1 MPDVAYYR
9 AQAKLYRELARHLSC
24 VEDAG
29 KAFHAADQ
37 CEKRAQSLEKKSTA
51 GGGKVSERAA
61 ESGKISE
68 REAKK

>member
-24 VEDAG
+24 LEDAG
-29 KAFHAADQ
+29 KAFYAADQ
-37 CEKRAQSLEKKSTA
+37 CEKRADSLERKTA
-51 GGGKVSERAA
+51 ADGKLN
-61 ESGKISE
+61 E

>member
-24 VEDAG
+24 LEDAG

-37 CEKRAQSLEKKSTA
+37 CEKRADSLERKTA
-51 GGGKVSERAA
+51 ADGKLN
-61 ESGKISE
+61 E